1 MGLRGRQINRQT
13 ARPERA
19 GLIRGPKWGR
29 KYGITAMRKTRTILL
44 LVAAGLILSLA
55 AGCDARQN
63 TRGNLPAEDQIALI
77 SPGVHGREDVRTVL
91 GAPSVVSTFD
101 ENIWYYIGRRTT
113 QYAFFKRNIVEQQVL
128 IVRFSPEG
136 TVNRISRLDKS
147 DGREVELVERE
158 TPSAGRE
165 LGLLEQL
172 FGNIG
177 RFAGDEGG

>member
-1 MGLRGRQINRQT
+1 
-13 ARPERA
+13 
-19 GLIRGPKWGR
+19 
-29 KYGITAMRKTRTILL
+29 MRMTRTILL
-44 LVAAGLILSLA
+44 LGAAGLILSLA
-55 AGCDARQN
+55 AGCEARQN
-63 TRGNLPAEDQIALI
+63 TRGNLPTKDQVALI
-77 SPGVHGREDVRTVL
+77 TPGVHAREDVRTVL

-113 QYAFFKRNIVEQQVL
+113 QYAFFKRNVLEQQVL
-128 IVRFSPEG
+128 IVRFAPEG
-136 TVNRISRLDKS
+136 PVNRISRLEKS

-177 RFAGDEGG
+177 RFAGDEGGQ